1 MAGFN
6 ILTVSQINSYLKS
19 YIDENKK
26 LSGIYIKGEITD
38 FKTNFYSGH
47 FYFSLKDES
56 SEIRCV
62 MFKSYSERIRFMP
75 KDGMAVIVRCDL
87 SVYQKSCSCQLYVY
101 DIQPDGLGA
110 KHLAFEQLKEK
121 LEKEGL
127 FDPSLKKN
135 LPRYPEKIGVITSAT
150 GAAVQDI
157 INVLTRRWPVAKIV
171 LTPVSV
177 QGEDSPKQL
186 LAAVKK
192 QDSEIKPD
200 VIIIGRG
207 GGSSE
212 DLSAFNDEELARA
225 IFSCKTP
232 VISAV
237 GHETDFSICDFVADM
252 RAPTPSAAAEL
263 SSPDINSLRQTIDD
277 NLEWMKDY
285 IQRKCDDYADI
296 LDRFTS
302 VKSEYFT
309 DKIISPRL
317 ENTEKLKKELVLN
330 YKNLLGNKQNSFIPE
345 LSKLDSNNPAKIL
358 KKSVCRIE
366 LDGKPVVLS
375 NNLSVNDEI
384 DIYFSDGNI
393 KATVTDKKEGG
404 FQFEKG
410 YKI

>member
-200 VIIIGRG
+200 IIIIGRG

-285 IQRKCDDYADI
+285 IQRKCDDYADV

-302 VKSEYFT
+302 VKFERFT

-317 ENTEKLKKELVLN
+317 ENTEKLKKELVLS

-404 FQFEKG
+404 
-410 YKI
+410 ISI

>member
-317 ENTEKLKKELVLN
+317 ENTEKLKKELVLS

-366 LDGKPVVLS
+366 LGGKPVVLS

-404 FQFEKG
+404 
-410 YKI
+410 ISI